1 MEVKGYTGT
10 VVFDGQSITIITTGV
25 GRVTSGRGQIRIPVS
40 SVTAV
45 MWKPANPMV
54 NGYIHFSMPGAS
66 GSRSR
71 NQAANIRRSPNTVS
85 FLRSQMQDFEAL
97 RNAVEE
103 AIQRGLQPTAATASI
118 PDQIA
123 QFAGLRDQGILTEE
137 EFAAKKASLLS
148 RPE

>member
-10 VVFDGQSITIITTGV
+10 VAFDGQSITIIKTGV
-25 GRVTSGRGQIRIPVS
+25 GRATSGRGQIRIPVS

-45 MWKPANPMV
+45 MWKSAGPMV
-54 NGYIHFSMPGAS
+54 NGYIHFSIPGDT
-66 GSRSR
+66 GRRSR
-71 NQAANIRRSPNTVS
+71 NQAANIRLSPNTVS

-97 RNAVEE
+97 RSAVEE
-103 AIQRGLQPTAATASI
+103 AMQRRPQPAVVTASI

-123 QFAGLRDQGILTEE
+123 QFAALRDQGILTEE

-148 RPE
+148 QT